1 MRTGPDL
8 LIAANDALLLLH
20 EKIATHD
27 ARVYEAIKNCVE
39 GVTTEVVFDDGTV
52 LSTKDMAFHLY
63 YLHYMGTRIQ
73 TFGTIPKPWN
83 DLTIKE
89 SLKIAK
95 DVVEKL
101 SIPCD
106 ELPPNVTEWLKK

>member
-52 LSTKDMAFHLY
+52 LSTKIWRFIFITSTTWARGYKHSERSQNHGM
-63 YLHYMGTRIQ
+63 I
-73 TFGTIPKPWN
+73 
-83 DLTIKE
+83 
-89 SLKIAK
+89 
-95 DVVEKL
+95 
-101 SIPCD
+101 
-106 ELPPNVTEWLKK
+106 